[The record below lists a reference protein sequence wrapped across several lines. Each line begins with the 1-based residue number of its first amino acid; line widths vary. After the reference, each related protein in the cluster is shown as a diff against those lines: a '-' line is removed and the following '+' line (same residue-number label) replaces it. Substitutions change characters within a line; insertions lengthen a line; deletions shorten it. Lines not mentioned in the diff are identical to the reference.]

1 MRPIV
6 RFYLKRYQLH
16 KIDEEGLENLVT
28 NNVISEEEKQA
39 IMEAE

>member
-28 NNVISEEEKQA
+28 NNVISSEEKQL
-39 IMEAE
+39 IINGE

>member
-28 NNVISEEEKQA
+28 NNVISSEEKQQ
-39 IMEAE
+39 IINGE

>member
-16 KIDEEGLENLVT
+16 KIDEEDLENLVT
-28 NNVISEEEKQA
+28 NNVISSEEKQQ
-39 IMEAE
+39 IINGE

>member
-1 MRPIV
+1 MRSIV

-28 NNVISEEEKQA
+28 NNVISEEEKQL
-39 IMEAE
+39 IINGE

>member
-16 KIDEEGLENLVT
+16 KIDEEDLENLVT
-28 NNVISEEEKQA
+28 NNVISEEEKQQ
-39 IMEAE
+39 IINGE

>member
-28 NNVISEEEKQA
+28 NNVISEEEKVL
-39 IMEAE
+39 ILEGE

>member
-28 NNVISEEEKQA
+28 NNVISEEEKQQ
-39 IMEAE
+39 IINGE

>member
-28 NNVISEEEKQA
+28 NNIISEEEKQQ
-39 IMEAE
+39 IINGE

>member
-28 NNVISEEEKQA
+28 NNVINEEEKQQ
-39 IMEAE
+39 IINGE

>member
-1 MRPIV
+1 MRSIV

-28 NNVISEEEKQA
+28 NNVISEEEKQQ
-39 IMEAE
+39 IINGE

>member
-28 NNVISEEEKQA
+28 NNIISEEEKQL
-39 IMEAE
+39 IINGE